1 MGLEVALIP
10 FLPWLTEAWLWSKS
24 VYIAVISSTIY
35 HWDKP
40 HGFCENVNSAGYDV
54 GGVFYCL

>member
-1 MGLEVALIP
+1 MIEALIP

-24 VYIAVISSTIY
+24 VYIAVTISTIY

-40 HGFCENVNSAGYDV
+40 HGFEMIPY
-54 GGVFYCL
+54 

>member
-1 MGLEVALIP
+1 MIIEGAIW

-40 HGFCENVNSAGYDV
+40 HGFCETYSRGYD
-54 GGVFYCL
+54 GVFYCL